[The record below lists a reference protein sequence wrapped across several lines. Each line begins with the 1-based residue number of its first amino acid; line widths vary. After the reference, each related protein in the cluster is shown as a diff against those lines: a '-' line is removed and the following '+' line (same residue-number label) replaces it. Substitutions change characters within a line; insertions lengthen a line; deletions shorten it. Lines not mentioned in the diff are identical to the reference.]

1 LSAVSLRVGD
11 PAPDFALQGFDPRT
25 GETRTFRRS
34 EFAGAP
40 LIVVFYP
47 ADNTP
52 VCTEQLRSYT
62 AGLSDFDKV
71 GAAMV
76 AISPQDVESHRG
88 FSEAQGGFAF
98 PMLSDPDKEVGRA
111 YGILGLQDL
120 YRRSTFVVD
129 SDGSIAYSHR
139 FVGPGLSFKP
149 VEELVAAVTSAT

>member
-1 LSAVSLRVGD
+1 VSLRIGD
-11 PAPDFALQGFDPRT
+11 PAPDFSLEGFDPRT
-25 GETRTFRRS
+25 GKTRTFTRS

-62 AGLSDFDKV
+62 AGLSEFEQI

-76 AISPQDVESHRG
+76 AISPQDVESHRA
-88 FSEAQGGFAF
+88 FSAAQGGFAF
-98 PMLSDPDKEVGRA
+98 PMLSDPDKAVGRA

-129 SDGSIAYSHR
+129 GGGEVVYAHR

-149 VEELVAAVTSAT
+149 IDELVAAVSAAG

>member
-1 LSAVSLRVGD
+1 MSLKVGD
-11 PAPDFALQGFDPRT
+11 PAPDFELDGFDPRN
-25 GETRTFRRS
+25 GETRTFRLA

-62 AGLSDFDKV
+62 AGLSEFDQI

-76 AISPQDVESHRG
+76 AISPQDIDSHRG

-98 PMLSDPDKEVGRA
+98 PMLSDPDKAVGRA

-120 YRRSTFVVD
+120 YRRSTFVVGP
-129 SDGSIAYSHR
+129 DGVVTYAHR

-149 VEELVAAVTSAT
+149 IDELVAAVKGAS

>member
-1 LSAVSLRVGD
+1 MKVGD
-11 PAPDFALQGFDPRT
+11 PAPEFALEGYDPPAD
-25 GETRTFRRS
+25 ETRVFRRS
-34 EFAGAP
+34 EFEGAP

-52 VCTEQLRSYT
+52 VCTEQLRTYT
-62 AGLSDFDKV
+62 AGLSEFAQV

-88 FSEAQGGFAF
+88 FSEAHGGFAF
-98 PMLSDPDKEVGRA
+98 PMLSDPDKAVGRA

-129 SDGSIAYSHR
+129 ADGTIAYAHR
-139 FVGPGLSFKP
+139 FIGPGLSFQP
-149 VEELVAAVTSAT
+149 IERLVEAVKEAKAAS

>member
-1 LSAVSLRVGD
+1 MTLRVGD
-11 PAPDFALQGFDPRT
+11 PAPDFALEGHDPRT
-25 GETRTFRRS
+25 GENRVFRRS
-34 EFAGAP
+34 EFDGAP

-62 AGLSDFDKV
+62 AGLSEFEHI

-76 AISPQDVESHRG
+76 AISPQDVESHRA
-88 FSEAQGGFAF
+88 FSAAQGGFAF
-98 PMLSDPDKEVGRA
+98 PMLSDPDKAVGRA

-129 SDGSIAYSHR
+129 AGGEVAYVHR

-149 VEELVAAVTSAT
+149 VDELVAAVNAAG

>member
-1 LSAVSLRVGD
+1 MSLKIGD
-11 PAPDFALQGFDPRT
+11 PAPDFALEGYDPRAD
-25 GETRTFRRS
+25 ETRLFRRS

-52 VCTEQLRSYT
+52 VCTAQLRSYT
-62 AGLSDFDKV
+62 AGLSEFDQV

-76 AISPQDVESHRG
+76 AISPQDVASHRG

-98 PMLSDPDKEVGRA
+98 PMLSDLDKKVGRA

-129 SDGSIAYSHR
+129 GGGEVVYAHR

-149 VEELVAAVTSAT
+149 IDELVAAVTAAS

>member
-1 LSAVSLRVGD
+1 VSLKVGD
-11 PAPDFALQGFDPRT
+11 PAPDFSLEGFDPRT
-25 GETRTFRRS
+25 GETRTFTRAD
-34 EFAGAP
+34 FAGAP

-52 VCTEQLRSYT
+52 VCTQQLRSYT
-62 AGLSDFDKV
+62 AGLKEFDQV

-76 AISPQDVESHRG
+76 AISPQDIDSHRL

-129 SDGSIAYSHR
+129 ADGSIAYAHR
-139 FVGPGLSFKP
+139 FIGPGLSFKP
-149 VEELVAAVTSAT
+149 VDELVAAVASAT